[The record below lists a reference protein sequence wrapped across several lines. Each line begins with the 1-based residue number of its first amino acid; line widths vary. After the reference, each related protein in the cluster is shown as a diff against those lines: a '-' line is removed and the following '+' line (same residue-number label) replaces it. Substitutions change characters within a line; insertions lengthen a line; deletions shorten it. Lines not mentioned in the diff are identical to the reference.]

1 MWSQQTITRAI
12 SGVSCTLDIRL
23 LLDPQTI
30 SRIWCGSSV
39 EQLTTFLERQAPDD
53 PAQSP
58 LALPVEQMD
67 QGEKDDLQQA
77 DPLSGDK
84 ATLSASST
92 TVQEGTPQSRS
103 FHREEHP

>member
-1 MWSQQTITRAI
+1 MHHFA
-12 SGVSCTLDIRL
+12 
-23 LLDPQTI
+23 
-30 SRIWCGSSV
+30 SV